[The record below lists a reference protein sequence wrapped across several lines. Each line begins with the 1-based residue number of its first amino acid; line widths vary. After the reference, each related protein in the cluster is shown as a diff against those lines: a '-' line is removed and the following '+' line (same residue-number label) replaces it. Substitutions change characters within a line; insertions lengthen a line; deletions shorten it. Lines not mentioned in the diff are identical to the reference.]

1 MLRRLSTTMGLVA
14 RIMCAVALASLSF
27 HLPAEA
33 RTRSLTTAEIVSY
46 TLPDGSLPP
55 LCVTVPDGS
64 GQGKIVKL
72 GADTLGLIQKH
83 VLPSSGGTWD
93 DSHLAIS
100 GDVLPEVP
108 VHTLRHLLYPP
119 GSGPRAPPAFV

>member
-1 MLRRLSTTMGLVA
+1 MLRRLSAGMGFLA
-14 RIMCAVALASLSF
+14 RIACAVALASLAF

-33 RTRSLTTAEIVSY
+33 RTRALSTVELVSY

-72 GADTLGLIQKH
+72 GSDTLGLVQKH
-83 VLPSSGGTWD
+83 VLPSSGGAWQGARIM
-93 DSHLAIS
+93 LP
-100 GDVLPEVP
+100 GVLLPEGAVR
-108 VHTLRHLLYPP
+108 TLRHLLYPP
-119 GSGPRAPPAFV
+119 GSGPRAPPASA